1 VGVSC
6 GVEAGEQV
14 AAGFEAATDVA
25 QDVDGLVPG
34 EVVQREACDDRPETG
49 VGEGEAAGEVY
60 VLCLR
65 GGRACAREA

>member
-49 VGEGEAAGEVY
+49 VGEGEAAG
-60 VLCLR
+60 
-65 GGRACAREA
+65 